1 MLSYELTSDPVA
13 SYITPTSGLQAIWV
27 VLESTDFLMEGIVV
41 ASLDE
46 TMQCFVPGR
55 GSSVRNVLIDT
66 AGVLPGVL
74 ILYGIVFAN
83 EKMTGAFL

>member
-1 MLSYELTSDPVA
+1 MDEAESYLYCWTDKNSGIEISDDEL
-13 SYITPTSGLQAIWV
+13 GEAIWV

-46 TMQCFVPGR
+46 TMQRFVPGR
-55 GSSVRNVLIDT
+55 GSSVRDVLIDT

-74 ILYGIVFAN
+74 ILYG
-83 EKMTGAFL
+83 